1 MSYLNLFIVLKI
13 FRNQTVENQHDV
25 KDTDFDDELVFESL
39 NLEEGFVGKMI
50 LSARRW
56 TVFQLKKLFF
66 FISLNE

>member
-1 MSYLNLFIVLKI
+1 MSFLNLFIVLKI

-56 TVFQLKKLFF
+56 TVFQLKKVVFF
-66 FISLNE
+66 YFFE

>member
-1 MSYLNLFIVLKI
+1 MSFLNLFIVLKI

-56 TVFQLKKLFF
+56 TVFQLKKVVFFLF
-66 FISLNE
+66 L

>member
-1 MSYLNLFIVLKI
+1 MSFLNLFIVLKI

-39 NLEEGFVGKMI
+39 NLEEGFAGKMI

-56 TVFQLKKLFF
+56 TVFQLKKVVFF
-66 FISLNE
+66 YFFE

>member
-56 TVFQLKKLFF
+56 TVFQLKKVVFF
-66 FISLNE
+66 YFFE

>member
-1 MSYLNLFIVLKI
+1 MSFLNLFIVLKI